1 MWLNFPNSPL
11 TYLLWET
18 HSLNYD
24 SCVTKNLSRDLWV
37 LVFSLATLR
46 NSTTP
51 FLLPPSVLAGSDHV
65 STSTLSSSVFSSP
78 TFWLMSLK
86 YLPAP
91 PPFFFVPLLSFLQ
104 FYFPPTNPHL
114 SFAFFSHLHT
124 QPPTHRKLPPGLIIS
139 LQLLRG
145 DLEQIRRENQAVFNR
160 ALALTRKLGFP
171 DVILPGEK
179 ANT

>member
-1 MWLNFPNSPL
+1 MTHASQKICHEICGYSYFPWLLYVIPQHHFSSLPL
-11 TYLLWET
+11 
-18 HSLNYD
+18 
-24 SCVTKNLSRDLWV
+24 
-37 LVFSLATLR
+37 FSLALITSLH
-46 NSTTP
+46 
-51 FLLPPSVLAGSDHV
+51 LL
-65 STSTLSSSVFSSP
+65 SSVFSSP

-86 YLPAP
+86 YLPVP
-91 PPFFFVPLLSFLQ
+91 PPFFSVPLLSFLQ
-104 FYFPPTNPHL
+104 FYFSPTNPHL

-124 QPPTHRKLPPGLIIS
+124 HPPTTNSPPGLIIS